1 MRQGFVGNDD
11 LRGIFIDDEATVAQ
25 GPSRVGNLHPIDVV
39 PIVPVR

>member
-11 LRGIFIDDEATVAQ
+11 LRRIFIDDEATVAQ